1 MRHANPSETTRNLHI
16 NNIQASEAEETTMP
30 TANTSDNFDTT
41 PNSKII
47 PTPLTTSQCD
57 RCEMSSKRIRQL
69 QDNLRKS
76 KKRNARLNQELHQQK
91 QVIGD
96 LKRRKFSSHEKD
108 IKFLFKFERFPMFFP
123 LRNLNLVLALPKTM
137 LMLDD
142 RKRRA

>member
-1 MRHANPSETTRNLHI
+1 
-16 NNIQASEAEETTMP
+16 MP

-47 PTPLTTSQCD
+47 STPLTASQCD

-91 QVIGD
+91 QVIDD
-96 LKRRKFSSHEKD
+96 LKRRKVSSHEKD
-108 IKFLFKFERFPMFFP
+108 I
-123 LRNLNLVLALPKTM
+123 NLNLVLALPKTT

-142 RKRRA
+142 SKRRA